1 MHSVAP
7 PAAAQSLESRPSGP
21 AGSTLAI
28 WKTPTLSPFEDKVPC
43 QSRLWLFRM
52 KLLVRVTAGPISM
65 RRLCVLQTKVDVV
78 ESHILRTVGLDQA
91 RGSIADGM
99 DCRRSNCFLAT
110 SVEQTAG
117 GHCETELQFVPTVM
131 DSGVP
136 PPRFRCRHNRKPAR
150 SRLSAADLPPAA
162 TERKRRPTHPRL
174 HRRRQSPRPE
184 GPTHCIL
191 CVVIVDKCCPLGFL

>member
-1 MHSVAP
+1 M
-7 PAAAQSLESRPSGP
+7 
-21 AGSTLAI
+21 

-136 PPRFRCRHNRKPAR
+136 PPPLSMPAQSQAGTQPPIRCRFA
-150 SRLSAADLPPAA
+150 PAA

>member
-1 MHSVAP
+1 
-7 PAAAQSLESRPSGP
+7 
-21 AGSTLAI
+21 
-28 WKTPTLSPFEDKVPC
+28 
-43 QSRLWLFRM
+43 
-52 KLLVRVTAGPISM
+52 M

-136 PPRFRCRHNRKPAR
+136 PPPAFDAGTIASRHAAAYPLQICPRRDRTQAPADA
-150 SRLSAADLPPAA
+150 SAPSQKASITAA
-162 TERKRRPTHPRL
+162 
-174 HRRRQSPRPE
+174 
-184 GPTHCIL
+184 
-191 CVVIVDKCCPLGFL
+191 